1 MTVDG
6 KAFRE
11 RKDAG
16 ALLLMHVRKAETEKP
31 FKPRRIGAVGGFDLR
46 LGRDMFGWPALLIAL
61 TGRDEAVKCE
71 TDLTPLGLIS
81 RLEHALTRFEA
92 NLAEMRG
99 VIAQAETWA
108 PSLQSRLGVP
118 FALQGELD
126 DKLAELAAINASL
139 AATTADAD
147 PDPVAE
153 AA

>member
-1 MTVDG
+1 
-6 KAFRE
+6 
-11 RKDAG
+11 
-16 ALLLMHVRKAETEKP
+16 VRA
-31 FKPRRIGAVGGFDLR
+31 R
-46 LGRDMFGWPALLIAL
+46 LD
-61 TGRDEAVKCE
+61 
-71 TDLTPLGLIS
+71 PLGLVS

-92 NLAEMRG
+92 NLAEMRS

-108 PSLQSRLGVP
+108 PSLRWRLGVP
-118 FALQGELD
+118 FALENELD